1 MARRRMFSL
10 DVVDTD
16 AFLDL
21 PSSSQALYF
30 HLGMRADD
38 DGFVSS
44 PKRITAT
51 VSASPDDL
59 RLLISKGFLIP
70 FSSGVCVIR
79 DWRKNNY
86 IQNDRRTETAFV
98 AEKAQLLVGAD
109 RAYQL
114 SDTKCIQD
122 VSVLDT
128 QIRLGQDSTEKRR
141 KVYGADK
148 PPRARFVAPTLEEV
162 KAYCHERG
170 NKVDPQRFVDFY
182 TANGWTQ
189 GKGKP
194 IKDWKAAVRTWE
206 HSSNQQKRQPAQQT
220 KPDLSWRDSRSITID
235 DMVEY
240 PEGSGQYRPRWEVP
254 HD

>member
-86 IQNDRRTETAFV
+86 IQTDRRTETAFV

-128 QIRLGQDSTEKRR
+128 QIRLGQDSSEKRS

-148 PPRARFVAPTLEEV
+148 PPRTRFIPPTLEEV
-162 KAYCHERG
+162 AAYCRERG
-170 NKVDPQRFVDFY
+170 NKVDPQRFHDFY
-182 TANGWTQ
+182 SANGWRQ
-189 GKGKP
+189 GRGKP
-194 IKDWKAAVRTWE
+194 IRDWRAAVRTWE
-206 HSSNQQKRQPAQQT
+206 TGRQQERQPAQQQ
-220 KPDLSWRDSRSITID
+220 PDLSWRDSRSVTPD
-235 DMVEY
+235 ELVEY
-240 PEGSGQYRPRWEVP
+240 PEGSGHYRPRSEVP

>member
-70 FSSGVCVIR
+70 FASGVCVIR
-79 DWRKNNY
+79 DWKKNNY
-86 IQNDRRTETAFV
+86 IQTDRRTETAFV

-114 SDTKCIQD
+114 SDTACIQD
-122 VSVLDT
+122 VSILDT
-128 QIRLGQDSTEKRR
+128 QNRLDQDREDEGNDK
-141 KVYGADK
+141 KAGK
-148 PPRARFVAPTLEEV
+148 PPRARFVPPTLEEV
-162 KAYCHERG
+162 ATYCRERG
-170 NKVDPQRFVDFY
+170 NDVNPERFIDHY
-182 TANGWTQ
+182 AANGWVQ
-189 GKGKP
+189 GRGKP
-194 IKDWKAAVRTWE
+194 IRDWRAAVRTWE
-206 HSSNQQKRQPAQQT
+206 HGSSQQKRQPARQ
-220 KPDLSWRDSRSITID
+220 PDLSWRNSRSPTLD

-240 PEGSGQYRPRWEVP
+240 PEGSGKYRPRWEVP
-254 HD
+254 ND